1 MTAMQVGT
9 DQDAAISTQFAQG
22 DLDSFIQHFLK
33 VWSEHDVDGIMA
45 LMTDDCEFE
54 PSSRSWGVF
63 FKGTAEVR
71 TAVEGLFE
79 SAPDIQWRLIRYFV
93 AANEVILEL
102 VATGTKNGE
111 PFEIPA
117 CDLLTLRSGKI
128 ASKRA
133 YRKL

>member
-1 MTAMQVGT
+1 MTMMQAGM
-9 DQDAAISTQFAQG
+9 DNASMPLAQLAQEN
-22 DLDSFIQHFLK
+22 LDGFIQDFLK
-33 VWSEHDVDGIMA
+33 VWSEHDVDAIMA

-63 FKGTAEVR
+63 YKGTTEVR
-71 TAVEGLFE
+71 AAVEGLFE

-117 CDLLTLRSGKI
+117 CDLLTLRDGKI